1 MASVHLAGWLAVLFI
16 GVSSGIGYCLWLWA
30 LGHAAP
36 TRVAVFLSL
45 SPVTAILFGA
55 AILGEGVSAPS
66 IAGLVCVITGLWSA
80 NIESQPSRPTIAYY
94 FSPQDARTIP

>member
-16 GVSSGIGYCLWLWA
+16 GVSSGIGYCLWQ
-30 LGHAAP
+30 
-36 TRVAVFLSL
+36 
-45 SPVTAILFGA
+45 FGA

>member
-16 GVSSGIGYCLWLWA
+16 GVSSGIGYCLWQ
-30 LGHAAP
+30 
-36 TRVAVFLSL
+36 
-45 SPVTAILFGA
+45 FGA

-80 NIESQPSRPTIAYY
+80 KLDFGHLCGIAGC
-94 FSPQDARTIP
+94 SDQGVDG